1 MAEDRLS
8 RYPHR
13 TRLPTMAFT
22 ATSALTPFRS
32 RPPPISSS
40 TAWASWFRAWQDT
53 TFSRLFTR
61 SSMLGFTSRDTTEVT
76 AWACCTSRPPPPSSS
91 TARQAA
97 TVCIHFFIRLFF
109 FFIGTT
115 VPFRSV
121 QRESTPSTSSG
132 AVLSSAAESLRSI

>member
-1 MAEDRLS
+1 MAL
-8 RYPHR
+8 
-13 TRLPTMAFT
+13 T

-32 RPPPISSS
+32 RPPSISAS
-40 TAWASWFRAWQDT
+40 TAAASSLRAWQDT

-61 SSMLGFTSRDTTEVT
+61 SSMLGFTSRDTTDVT
-76 AWACCTSRPPPPSSS
+76 AWACCTSTPPPSSS
-91 TARQAA
+91 TARHAA